1 MVQEDVEQTLN
12 PLSVAVSMLRFMSS
26 RARPCPRA
34 SCDTEMMRHSR
45 MRSTWNVLNRSRSRD
60 TVYKIVK
67 IWNLIQ
73 YNHKGAGISS
83 NF

>member
-12 PLSVAVSMLRFMSS
+12 PLSVAVSMLLFMSS

-73 YNHKGAGISS
+73 YNHKGAAISF